1 MLAPTGLTILVRAA
15 GRDNLPRV
23 MSMIGVPMV
32 LAPVFG
38 PTLGG
43 LLLQS
48 VSWHAIFMINVPIG
62 IVTAFVAVRLLPHDR
77 PEQGSA
83 GRLDWPGLLL
93 AGLGTVGITY
103 GLSQSATAASFTSRS
118 VVAPFVLGC
127 VLVVAFVVRARRIS
141 HALLDLRLYRVRAY
155 SSATVVMFCLG
166 AAIFGAMILLPLYFQ
181 EARGQDAI
189 RTGLLLIPQGVG
201 ASIGM
206 NRSARATSRF
216 GAGLTSLWG
225 VAIMVAATVPF
236 LFIGGTTPYL
246 VIGLTMVL
254 RGVGVGLAMM
264 PAMTAAF
271 SALGHDQI
279 DDASPQLNVIQ
290 RVGGSLGTAIVA
302 VVLQTKLAHV
312 SSHAAG
318 HAASASAVAG
328 AFAQTYWWVIVM
340 SLLALVPA
348 AVLWRVERQTRL
360 DGDPGQRHDEAL
372 VEALA

>member
-1 MLAPTGLTILVRAA
+1 
-15 GRDNLPRV
+15 
-23 MSMIGVPMV
+23 MV

-62 IVTAFVAVRLLPHDR
+62 IVTAYVAVRLLPHDR
-77 PEQGSA
+77 PEAGSA

-118 VVAPFVLGC
+118 VVLPVVVGC

-166 AAIFGAMILLPLYFQ
+166 AALFGAMILLPLYFQ

-206 NRSARATSRF
+206 NRSARVTSRF
-216 GAGLTSLWG
+216 GAGLTSLAG
-225 VAIMVAATVPF
+225 VAIMVVATVPF
-236 LFIGGTTPYL
+236 LFIGATTPYSM
-246 VIGLTMVL
+246 IGVAMVV

-290 RVGGSLGTAIVA
+290 RVGGSLGTAVIA
-302 VVLQTKLAHV
+302 VVLQTKLAHL
-312 SSHAAG
+312 SSG
-318 HAASASAVAG
+318 GTIKASASASAGAVAA

-340 SLLALVPA
+340 SLLALIPA

-360 DGDPGQRHDEAL
+360 DGYPGERHDEAL